1 MRLTPF
7 LRQVPNAISIAR
19 LCAVPVLAWLAHQ
32 NHQQAFT
39 WLLVAALFSDAVDGY
54 IARAFSLTSGTGA
67 TLDSV
72 ADAVLMILIGYGTW
86 VFHPIVF
93 QEHGMIL
100 GLVMFLW
107 LVEHVGA
114 IVRYG
119 RPSSFHTQL
128 VRVAVVAVSIF
139 IVVLFILGFYKW
151 LFFAAITLSLAA
163 VVEQL
168 TMLWLVSE
176 WTPDLKGGLL
186 EVLRNRRNSA

>member
-1 MRLTPF
+1 MRLTPL

-19 LCAVPVLAWLAHQ
+19 LCAVPVLAWLAYH
-32 NHQQAFT
+32 NHEQAFT
-39 WLLVAALFSDAVDGY
+39 WLLVAALSSDAVDGY

-100 GLVMFLW
+100 GMVMLLW
-107 LVEHVGA
+107 LIEHVGA
-114 IVRYG
+114 VVRYG

-128 VRVAVVAVSIF
+128 VRVAVVVVSIF
-139 IVVLFILGFYKW
+139 IVVLFIFGFYKW
-151 LFFAAITLSLAA
+151 LFFTAATLSLAA

-168 TMLWLVSE
+168 TMLWLVPE
-176 WTPDLKGGLL
+176 WTPNLRGGLI
-186 EVLRNRRNSA
+186 EVLRNRKNAA